1 MRDIKEENMTEVD
14 MELQQLRRDYARL
27 EQENARLKANNESL
41 ESLHQLDIA
50 EIKWLRRLAEALSEK
65 VEPNG

>member
-1 MRDIKEENMTEVD
+1 MTEVD
-14 MELQQLRRDYARL
+14 MELQKLRRDYARL
-27 EQENARLKANNESL
+27 QQENARLKANNDSL

>member
-1 MRDIKEENMTEVD
+1 MTELD

-27 EQENARLKANNESL
+27 QHENIRLKANNESL

-65 VEPNG
+65 VEVNNG

>member
-1 MRDIKEENMTEVD
+1 MTEVD
-14 MELQQLRRDYARL
+14 RELQELWRKFARL
-27 EQENARLKANNESL
+27 EQENARLKANNDSL

>member
-1 MRDIKEENMTEVD
+1 MTEVD
-14 MELQQLRRDYARL
+14 MELQKLRRDYARL
-27 EQENARLKANNESL
+27 QQENARLKANNESL